1 VVNNVVLVGRLTRSP
16 ELRYTENKIARA
28 SFTLAVDRPFTN
40 QNGEREADFV
50 PIVVWRGLA
59 ETCAKHLQKGRLVAV
74 EGRLQTRRWE
84 DKEGNR
90 RLAVE
95 VVAERVR
102 FLDWGKQDKSS
113 QGVGG
118 HAEAMAQEDG
128 GNAQEEAENEM
139 VPF

>member
-1 VVNNVVLVGRLTRSP
+1 MVNNVVLVGRLTRSP
-16 ELRYTENKIARA
+16 ELRYTENKVARA
-28 SFTLAVDRPFTN
+28 NFTLAVDRPFTN
-40 QNGEREADFV
+40 QNGEREADFI
-50 PIVVWRGLA
+50 PIVAWRGLA

-95 VVAERVR
+95 VVAERVK
-102 FLDWGKQDKSS
+102 FLDWGKQGKGGES
-113 QGVGG
+113 VGDG
-118 HAEAMAQEDG
+118 IGEDVPETG
-128 GNAQEEAENEM
+128 AAPETEEEA

>member
-1 VVNNVVLVGRLTRSP
+1 MVNNVVLVGRLTRSP

-95 VVAERVR
+95 VVAERVK
-102 FLDWGKQDKSS
+102 FLDWGKQGKL
-113 QGVGG
+113 GG
-118 HAEAMAQEDG
+118 GEEADEAADEGTQ
-128 GNAQEEAENEM
+128 GNASETTPEEEA